1 MKTIYFGVNTLLT
14 REGVRVDPPNTIITN
29 VKNKLFNDRI
39 PNHLAEEIKYQKC
52 PVVFKELKNIYG
64 LKSVYDYKIIFEPP
78 HPKVQNPNV
87 SSPDFDKEFL
97 QQKLLVR
104 SMRGNLFSFNQHWA
118 FLAEDP
124 SLEMSLMPA
133 FMEDNSVANDTIMIP
148 GSFDIGKYFR
158 TLDYAFHVK
167 DHAIGRPIQWSRSDV
182 FCYVKFH
189 TDEPI
194 KLKRFFWTAELEQLN
209 YTMMQQKISKYDT
222 PDSLAVEWYYN
233 IFDKFNMKERMIEII
248 QKNLCKDEDEDGMV
262 LK

>member
-1 MKTIYFGVNTLLT
+1 MIPHKRHQLFLLALYTLVYPLFAYGQEVARQKGLILVDTKYEFGLDDEGNILLIDECHT
-14 REGVRVDPPNTIITN
+14 PDSSRYWLADSYQE
-29 VKNKLFNDRI
+29 RI
-39 PNHLAEEIKYQKC
+39 AQGEE
-52 PVVFKELKNIYG
+52 PEN
-64 LKSVYDYKIIFEPP
+64 
-78 HPKVQNPNV
+78 
-87 SSPDFDKEFL
+87 FDKEFL

-189 TDEPI
+189 THEPI
-194 KLKRFFWTAELEQLN
+194 KLKRFFWTAELEQLD
-209 YTMMQQKISKYDT
+209 YTMMQQKSSRYDT
-222 PDSLAVEWYYN
+222 PNSLAVEWYYK

-248 QKNLCKDEDEDGMV
+248 QKNLTFMF
-262 LK
+262 